1 MSQEEHGFFSGKNKD
16 KMAIFGGK
24 QLNLIIGI
32 DTTYYCLTIMR
43 IVGNDISTCQVNYI
57 SVDSALV
64 NEGKWAEI
72 IADYLPDYIE
82 SQHFDKTFAVH
93 LVLPDRFVSTDI
105 FTVPTLS
112 TQKTIDALNMQVSEL
127 YSFAPDYKF
136 NRLLLTS
143 NKSNSTYELFM
154 TNKDKLNRIYKAF
167 SALKLY
173 VKDCTYAAS
182 SALNAVF
189 ALRPKTRKQSF
200 LFLDIKSKS
209 ARISVCGNG
218 NTIGW
223 VELPFGLDYLS
234 DKTVNVEANVVRNDI
249 PYLAIVNATK
259 IAKKGKISIVQDEMV
274 EAGLLPEPAT
284 ADANAASVDGMQPGD
299 APSGAEQ
306 QTDIQPGDTLN
317 DLSADKTEDGSKTAE
332 NNPESAEG
340 VVLNADTV
348 KPAETPEGES
358 NLKSEIAALVESSAT
373 ATEAAQTA
381 QFEKVKAAIP
391 ATRKFKKLPALLKRP
406 QPHTPAGYVYENFR
420 AFMKR
425 CLLVKMQNEQSEYL
439 PVPSFVLVNMPE
451 EYAYLIDEA
460 NKEKDN
466 GIEFRFFDLTKE
478 NNIQLTSNL
487 ELFGVLYT
495 KSYNKPSTF

>member
-1 MSQEEHGFFSGKNKD
+1 
-16 KMAIFGGK
+16 MAIFGGK

-32 DTTYYCLTIMR
+32 DSIYYCLTVMR
-43 IVGNDISTCQVNYI
+43 IVGNDTSTCQVNYI
-57 SVDSALV
+57 SVEPALI

-72 IADYLPDYIE
+72 IAEYLPDYIE

-93 LVLPDRFVSTDI
+93 LVLPDRLVATDI

-112 TQKTIDALNMQVSEL
+112 AQKTLAALDMQINEL

-154 TNKDKLNRIYKAF
+154 TNKDKLNSIYKAF

-173 VKDCTYAAS
+173 VKECTYAAS
-182 SALNAVF
+182 GALNAVF
-189 ALRPKTRKQSF
+189 ALRPRTRKQSF

-218 NTIGW
+218 NTVGW
-223 VELPFGLDYLS
+223 VEIPFGLDYLS
-234 DKTVNVEANVVRNDI
+234 DKTVNVEANVIRNDI

-274 EAGLLPEPAT
+274 ESGLLPDPAVAPANDTMADGLQTTDGQSTETQPDDT
-284 ADANAASVDGMQPGD
+284 ANNS
-299 APSGAEQ
+299 
-306 QTDIQPGDTLN
+306 
-317 DLSADKTEDGSKTAE
+317 SADVTAEDSAKTAG
-332 NNPESAEG
+332 NNAVAAANEE
-340 VVLNADTV
+340 VVLDADSA
-348 KPAETPEGES
+348 KPAETPEEAD
-358 NLKSEIAALVESSAT
+358 NLKNEIAALVESNAT
-373 ATEAAQTA
+373 ATETA
-381 QFEKVKAAIP
+381 QLDKIKPAIP
-391 ATRKFKKLPALLKRP
+391 TTRKFKKLPALLKRP

-466 GIEFRFFDLTKE
+466 GIEFRFFEPAKE

-495 KSYNKPSTF
+495 KSFNKPSTF

>member
-1 MSQEEHGFFSGKNKD
+1 MSLTRALLAAKSDKNKD

-32 DTTYYCLTIMR
+32 DTTYYCLTVMR

-57 SVDSALV
+57 SVEPALV

-93 LVLPDRFVSTDI
+93 LVLPDRLVATDI

-112 TQKTIDALNMQVSEL
+112 TQKTIDALNMQVNEL

-173 VKDCTYAAS
+173 VKECTYAAS

-274 EAGLLPEPAT
+274 EAGILPDPSAVAAADT
-284 ADANAASVDGMQPGD
+284 AADGAPQNETQSVDENNAAAGGADDGG
-299 APSGAEQ
+299 
-306 QTDIQPGDTLN
+306 
-317 DLSADKTEDGSKTAE
+317 SADE
-332 NNPESAEG
+332 NNAETAGEG
-340 VVLNADTV
+340 VVLDADAAR
-348 KPAETPEGES
+348 PAETPEEAS
-358 NLKSEIAALVESSAT
+358 RLKSEISALVESST
-373 ATEAAQTA
+373 AVTEAAQAA
-381 QFEKVKAAIP
+381 QLEKIKPAIP
-391 ATRKFKKLPALLKRP
+391 TTRKFKKLPALLKRP
-406 QPHTPAGYVYENFR
+406 QPHAPAGYVYENFR

-466 GIEFRFFDLTKE
+466 GIEFRFFEPAKE

>member
-1 MSQEEHGFFSGKNKD
+1 
-16 KMAIFGGK
+16 MAIFGGK

-32 DTTYYCLTIMR
+32 DTTYYCLTVMR

-57 SVDSALV
+57 SVEPALV

-82 SQHFDKTFAVH
+82 SQHFDKTFAVR
-93 LVLPDRFVSTDI
+93 LVLPDRLVATDI

-112 TQKTIDALNMQVSEL
+112 TQKTIDALNMQVNEL

-173 VKDCTYAAS
+173 VKECTYAAS

-234 DKTVNVEANVVRNDI
+234 DKTVNVEANVVRNEI

-274 EAGLLPEPAT
+274 EAGILPDSSAVAAADT
-284 ADANAASVDGMQPGD
+284 AADGAPQNETQSVD
-299 APSGAEQ
+299 
-306 QTDIQPGDTLN
+306 
-317 DLSADKTEDGSKTAE
+317 E
-332 NNPESAEG
+332 NNSA
-340 VVLNADTV
+340 
-348 KPAETPEGES
+348 
-358 NLKSEIAALVESSAT
+358 
-373 ATEAAQTA
+373 
-381 QFEKVKAAIP
+381 
-391 ATRKFKKLPALLKRP
+391 
-406 QPHTPAGYVYENFR
+406 AGYVYENFR

-451 EYAYLIDEA
+451 KYAYLIDEA

-466 GIEFRFFDLTKE
+466 GIEFRFFDLAKE